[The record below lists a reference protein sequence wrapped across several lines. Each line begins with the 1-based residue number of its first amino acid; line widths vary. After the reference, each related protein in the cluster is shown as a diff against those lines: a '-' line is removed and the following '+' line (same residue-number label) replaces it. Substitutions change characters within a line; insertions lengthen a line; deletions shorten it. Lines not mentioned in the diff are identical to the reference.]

1 MYTLEKC
8 AEEGHVGVPREL
20 LLKNAEELTCIPPNI
35 LEQSLEREL
44 GNGALVGEDIDGV
57 PWIYAVRLHQSEVL
71 LAKHMLRL
79 IKGNHPLAGMDVRQ
93 NVRQIVA
100 DSGLELDDKQSDAV
114 EMAAASKVL
123 ILTGGPGVG
132 KTTIIRLILQLFQ
145 QAKKTCV
152 LCAPTGRAA
161 RRLSES
167 TSQEAKTIHR
177 TLEFD
182 PSIGGFRK
190 DSSQP
195 LEGDLFV
202 VDETS
207 MVDTVLMAHLVRAI
221 PNHACLLLVGDVDQ
235 LPSVGPG
242 RVLADL
248 IDSRKIPTARLTRI
262 FRQAG
267 VSLIVRAAHSVLH
280 GALPVPSSN
289 PKGDYFFVEAEQP
302 QSVAEKILTMIHDRI
317 PKTFQFDP
325 LRDIQVLTPMNRTE
339 LGAQEFNK
347 RIQEL
352 LNPPGKVPQIER
364 FGVCFR
370 LGDKVIELRNNYQK
384 EGFNGDVGVVG
395 VIDEEERE
403 VVKYCDGRRVA

>member
-1 MYTLEKC
+1 SESVSLIRENPYRLARDIWGVGFQTADDLALKIGIDRLSLDRAGAALLYTLEKC

-79 IKGNHPLAGMDVRQ
+79 IKGNHPLVGMDVRQ
-93 NVRQIVA
+93 KVQQIVA
-100 DSGLELDDKQSDAV
+100 ESGLELDDKQSDAV

-182 PSIGGFRK
+182 PSVGGFRK

-221 PNHACLLLVGDVDQ
+221 PNHACLLLVGDVD
-235 LPSVGPG
+235 
-242 RVLADL
+242 
-248 IDSRKIPTARLTRI
+248 
-262 FRQAG
+262 
-267 VSLIVRAAHSVLH
+267 
-280 GALPVPSSN
+280 
-289 PKGDYFFVEAEQP
+289 
-302 QSVAEKILTMIHDRI
+302 
-317 PKTFQFDP
+317 
-325 LRDIQVLTPMNRTE
+325 
-339 LGAQEFNK
+339 
-347 RIQEL
+347 
-352 LNPPGKVPQIER
+352 
-364 FGVCFR
+364 
-370 LGDKVIELRNNYQK
+370 
-384 EGFNGDVGVVG
+384 
-395 VIDEEERE
+395 
-403 VVKYCDGRRVA
+403 